1 MAHHTASLTPAARKI
16 SLAAVL
22 CGAFGVGMMLGF
34 SIPLISLYMERLGYS
49 GTLIGLNAATAA
61 LAVLI
66 SGPYVA
72 MLSSR
77 FGTVATL
84 FTGNVLTA
92 AGLLLF
98 PWFAA
103 AWPLFALRALIGFG
117 SALGWIVGETWI
129 SMLPSERWRGRV
141 IAAYA
146 IVFGIGLS
154 LGPVAL
160 NFIGTAGLAPFI
172 FCAALVVASG
182 VPALLV
188 RRHAPVIGQG
198 GQRVRVRYALRFSP
212 VGILAAFLC
221 GVAEQS
227 LLGLLPLWGLG
238 IELDTASA
246 VFLTTLFAV
255 GGVVFMLPIG
265 WLTDRVDRFRLLLGV
280 VALSTLSTLMLPALA
295 GLPAVLN
302 ATMLVLGGMVAAFYT
317 LGLTLIGETST
328 TRSADLVSLN
338 TVFIMAY
345 TAGMVVG
352 PIAAGA
358 GMDLLPPHGLMLV
371 LTVLFAAFIPAACW
385 CQRQLALSYV

>member
-1 MAHHTASLTPAARKI
+1 MILTARKL

-22 CGAFGVGMMLGF
+22 AGAFGVGMMLGF
-34 SIPLISLYMERLGYS
+34 SIPLISLYMERLDYGS
-49 GTLIGLNAATAA
+49 TLIGLNAATAA
-61 LAVLI
+61 LAILL

-72 MLSSR
+72 MFAAR
-77 FGTVATL
+77 FGTVPTL
-84 FTGNVLTA
+84 FLGNTLAA

-98 PWFAA
+98 PWFSA
-103 AWPLFALRALIGFG
+103 AWPLFLLRGLIGFG
-117 SALGWIVGETWI
+117 NALGWIVGETWI

-160 NFIGTAGLAPFI
+160 NFIGTEGTAPFV
-172 FCAALVVASG
+172 FCAALLVGSG
-182 VPALLV
+182 VPALV
-188 RRHAPVIGQG
+188 VYRHAPVLGQG
-198 GQRVRVRYALRFSP
+198 TQRVRIRYALRIAP

-238 IELDTASA
+238 IDLDTASA

-265 WLTDRVDRFRLLLGV
+265 WLTDRMDRFTLLVRV
-280 VALSTLSTLMLPALA
+280 VALSTLCTLILPAMA
-295 GLPAVLN
+295 NLPMILSSTV
-302 ATMLVLGGMVAAFYT
+302 LVLGGMVAAFYT

-328 TRSADLVSLN
+328 TRNADLVSLN

-358 GMDLLPPHGLMLV
+358 GMDLWPPHGLMLV
-371 LTVLFAAFIPAACW
+371 LTILFAGFIPAAHW
-385 CQRQLALSYV
+385 FQRRLAASYV